1 MSGDARASCSA
12 YGCLYAG
19 VLASP
24 GAMLRVAQEAEELGY
39 DSVWVHDYLIWNKTL
54 DRVHLSCGSREA
66 VEAAGRHPPLF
77 FPNRSPISP
86 SW

>member
-1 MSGDARASCSA
+1 MSSNKSILFGVRLPC
-12 YGCLYAG
+12 AG

-54 DRVHLSCGSREA
+54 DQFTCRAARARRWRRLETTTPRSSSSR
-66 VEAAGRHPPLF
+66 
-77 FPNRSPISP
+77 
-86 SW
+86 